1 MQRDELIS
9 ALDAAAA
16 AHHEFEEVALDGVR
30 DELWAGFYAAYV
42 LGRLGDFLPPSV
54 LAGILE
60 SVSDEPW
67 SEAAADDVIDR
78 LGS

>member
-1 MQRDELIS
+1 MQRNDLIT

-16 AHHEFEEVALDGVR
+16 AHHEFEEVALDGER
-30 DELWAGFYAAYV
+30 DELWAGFYVAYV

-54 LAGILE
+54 LAGVLE
-60 SVSDEPW
+60 SVTGEPW
-67 SEAAADDVIDR
+67 SEAAADDVIAR